1 MHVLSSDIEEVGGDV
16 HFSASQDGPRPVDS
30 PLDEIS
36 MTCSELPNGLI
47 DDLRLG
53 HTAERGEIADAL
65 LGVAGHLDGRLAGH
79 GAIVPKGIRGPLTI
93 P

>member
-1 MHVLSSDIEEVGGDV
+1 
-16 HFSASQDGPRPVDS
+16 
-30 PLDEIS
+30 
-36 MTCSELPNGLI
+36 
-47 DDLRLG
+47 LG